1 MYNDSCDGRT
11 IMLCKKCLI
20 RSNTNTNQGQ
30 GDQVCLGWSMRRK
43 IAAPENWNSGQAGIL
58 QDYETVKT
66 ERDFGNGH

>member
-1 MYNDSCDGRT
+1 MMLQNKTLQEIT
-11 IMLCKKCLI
+11 ISTSQI
-20 RSNTNTNQGQ
+20 SQGQYQGQ
-30 GDQVCLGWSMRRK
+30 GGQVCLGWAIRCK